1 LGDFDK
7 AMSDFAECMKQYP
20 TNSPLSATPRF
31 HLAMTCAAMK
41 RRAEAV
47 EYLRMALD
55 MNRANANVRAARE
68 QMDAGRVTH
77 AIKVLKDALRL
88 QEQMEPLRVALGMPE
103 TSGLSAQEIAEAKA
117 LLEQLQKGI

>member
-1 LGDFDK
+1 
-7 AMSDFAECMKQYP
+7 MKQYP
-20 TNSPLSATPRF
+20 MNSPLSATPRF

-47 EYLRMALD
+47 GHLQAALD
-55 MNRANANVRAARE
+55 TNRVNVRAARE
-68 QMDAGRVTH
+68 QADAGRVTY

-88 QEQMEPLRVALGMPE
+88 HEQMEPLRVALAIPE
-103 TSGLSAQEIAEAKA
+103 TSGLSAQEIADAKA

>member
-1 LGDFDK
+1 
-7 AMSDFAECMKQYP
+7 
-20 TNSPLSATPRF
+20 
-31 HLAMTCAAMK
+31 
-41 RRAEAV
+41 
-47 EYLRMALD
+47 
-55 MNRANANVRAARE
+55 
-68 QMDAGRVTH
+68 VTH